1 MKINK
6 DRIIST
12 IVFIL
17 TISIGIIVIHFSIPA
32 MNESIRNLKSVD
44 IVSTI
49 FNSVLVSCILSIIL
63 ILIVL
68 IPGRHN
74 YLHR

>member
-32 MNESIRNLKSVD
+32 INESIRNLKSVD